1 VPPKY
6 AAAISEHPEPA
17 TAIGDAIGQVI
28 DELGVEPDLAAI
40 FVTAHFRDHLA
51 DMAAAVRT
59 VLRPGVLIGV
69 TAESIVGGAREVEE
83 RPGVSL
89 WAGRT
94 GAVRAVRLQAQ
105 RDEEGWSVEGLS
117 LDELRDHTLV
127 LLADPYSF
135 PVDALLAGL
144 RREVPDAVIIGGLAS
159 AANAPGGNRL
169 VLDDETHRDGAIG
182 ALIPNASPM
191 RTIVSQG
198 CRPIG
203 KPLIVTRSSGN
214 LIEELAGRPP
224 LERLQQTFD
233 NASEDDRTLMQRG
246 LHVGIVID
254 ESKSEFARGDFLIR
268 GLLGVDRSSGAIAV
282 GDEVALGTTVQFQV
296 RDASSA
302 DEDLR
307 LMLREVRGVAALVF
321 TCNGRGSYLFGEPNH
336 DASLVVDHTGPA
348 TAGFFCAGEL
358 GPIGGAN
365 FLHGFT
371 ASILVFE

>member
-1 VPPKY
+1 MTSRFS
-6 AAAISEHPEPA
+6 AAISEHPEPA
-17 TAIGDAIGQVI
+17 IAIGDAIGHVI

-51 DMAAAVRT
+51 DMAAAVQT
-59 VLRPGVLIGV
+59 LLRPGVLVGV

-94 GAVRAVRLQAQ
+94 GAARPVRLEAQ
-105 RDEEGWSVEGLS
+105 RDDEGWSVVGLAV
-117 LDELRDHTLV
+117 DELRDHTLV

-144 RREVPDAVIIGGLAS
+144 RSEVPDAVVIGGLAS
-159 AANAPGGNRL
+159 AGSSPGGNRL
-169 VLDDETHRDGAIG
+169 TLGAEAFRDGAVG
-182 ALIPNASPM
+182 ALIPNAPGM

-203 KPLIVTRSSGN
+203 EPLIVTRSSGN

-233 NASEDDRTLMQRG
+233 SASEDDRSLMQRG
-246 LHVGIVID
+246 LHMGIVID
-254 ESKSEFARGDFLIR
+254 ERKAEFTRGDFLIR
-268 GLLGVDRSSGAIAV
+268 GLVGVDRSTGAIAV
-282 GDEVALGTTVQFQV
+282 GDEVPLGTTVQFQV

-307 LMLREVRGVAALVF
+307 HMLREVHGEAALVF

-336 DASLVVDHTGPA
+336 DAALVVDHAGPA

-371 ASILVFE
+371 ASILVFG

>member
-1 VPPKY
+1 MTSRFW
-6 AAAISEHPEPA
+6 AAISEHPEPA

-40 FVTAHFRDHLA
+40 FVTAHFRDHLD
-51 DMAAAVRT
+51 DMASAVRT
-59 VLRPGVLIGV
+59 LLRPGVLFGV

-83 RPGVSL
+83 RPGISL

-94 GAVRAVRLQAQ
+94 GAVRPVRLDAH
-105 RDEEGWSVEGLS
+105 RDDDGWSVVGLS
-117 LDELRDHTLV
+117 VDDLHDHTLV

-144 RREVPDAVIIGGLAS
+144 RSDVPDAVVIGGLAS
-159 AANAPGGNRL
+159 AGHAPGGNRL
-169 VLDDETHRDGAIG
+169 VLDGEIHRDGAVG
-182 ALIPNASPM
+182 VLIANSSGLS
-191 RTIVSQG
+191 TIVSQG
-198 CRPIG
+198 CRPVG
-203 KPLIVTRSSGN
+203 EPLIVTRSSGN
-214 LIEELAGRPP
+214 LIEELAGRSP

-233 NASEDDRTLMQRG
+233 TASEDDRALMQRG

-254 ESKSEFARGDFLIR
+254 ERKAEFARGDFLIR
-268 GLLGVDRSSGAIAV
+268 GLVGVDRASGAIAV

-307 LMLREVRGVAALVF
+307 LMLREVKGEAALVF
-321 TCNGRGSYLFGEPNH
+321 TCNGRGSYLFGEPDH
-336 DASLVVDHTGPA
+336 DASLVVDHAGPA

-371 ASILVFE
+371 ASILVFR

>member
-1 VPPKY
+1 VSSRY
-6 AAAISEHPEPA
+6 SAGVSEHPEPA
-17 TAIGDAIGQVI
+17 TAIGDTIGQVI
-28 DELGVEPDLAAI
+28 DEVGVEPDLVAL
-40 FVTAHFRDHLA
+40 FVTSHFRDNLD
-51 DMAAAVRT
+51 DMAAAVRS
-59 VLRPGVLIGV
+59 VLRPGVLLGV
-69 TAESIVGGAREVEE
+69 TAESIVGGAREVED

-94 GAVRAVRLQAQ
+94 GDVRPVRLEAH
-105 RDEEGWSVEGLS
+105 RDDDGWSVVGLS

-127 LLADPYSF
+127 LLADPFSF

-144 RREVPDAVIIGGLAS
+144 RAEVPDAVVIGGLAS
-159 AANAPGGNRL
+159 AAHAPGGNRL
-169 VLDDETHRDGAIG
+169 VLDASIHRDGAVG
-182 ALIPNASPM
+182 VLIPSSSSLA
-191 RTIVSQG
+191 TIVSQG
-198 CRPIG
+198 CRPVG
-203 KPLIVTRSSGN
+203 EPLIVTRANGN

-233 NASEDDRTLMQRG
+233 NATEDDRALMQRG

-254 ESKSEFARGDFLIR
+254 ERKAAFARGDFLIR
-268 GLLGVDRSSGAIAV
+268 GLVGVDRSTGAIAV
-282 GDEVALGTTVQFQV
+282 GDEVSLGTTVQFQV

-307 LMLREVRGVAALVF
+307 HMLREIKGEGALVF

-336 DASLVVDHTGPA
+336 DAALVVDHAGPA
-348 TAGFFCAGEL
+348 TAGFFCAGEF

-371 ASILVFE
+371 ASILVFR

>member
-1 VPPKY
+1 VRY
-6 AAAISEHPEPA
+6 SAGVSEHPEPA
-17 TAIGDAIGQVI
+17 TAIGDTIGQVI
-28 DELGVEPDLAAI
+28 DDVGVEPDLAAI
-40 FVTAHFRDHLA
+40 FVTSHFRDHLD
-51 DMAAAVRT
+51 DMATTVRR
-59 VLRPGVLIGV
+59 VLRPGALFGV
-69 TAESIVGGAREVEE
+69 TGESIVGGSREVEE

-94 GAVRAVRLQAQ
+94 GAVQPVRLEAH
-105 RDEEGWSVEGLS
+105 RDDEGWSVVGLS
-117 LDELRDHTLV
+117 IDELRDHTLV
-127 LLADPYSF
+127 LLADPFSF

-144 RREVPDAVIIGGLAS
+144 RADVPDAVVIGGLAS
-159 AANAPGGNRL
+159 AGHAPGGNRL
-169 VLDDETHRDGAIG
+169 VLDGEIHRDGAVG
-182 ALIPNASPM
+182 VLIPNSSDMA
-191 RTIVSQG
+191 TIVSQG
-198 CRPIG
+198 CRPVG
-203 KPLIVTRSSGN
+203 EPLIVTRATGN

-224 LERLQQTFD
+224 LERLQQAFES
-233 NASEDDRTLMQRG
+233 ASEDDRALMQRG

-254 ESKSEFARGDFLIR
+254 ERKPQFARGDFLIR
-268 GLLGVDRSSGAIAV
+268 GLVGVDRASGAIAV

-307 LMLREVRGVAALVF
+307 HMLSDIKGEAALVF

-336 DASLVVDHTGPA
+336 DARLVVDHAGPA

-371 ASILVFE
+371 ASILVFR

>member
-1 VPPKY
+1 VTPRY
-6 AAAISEHPEPA
+6 SAAISEHPEPA

-28 DELGVEPDLAAI
+28 DEVGVEPDLAAI
-40 FVTAHFRDHLA
+40 FVTAHFRDQLA
-51 DMAAAVRT
+51 DMAAAVQT
-59 VLRPGVLIGV
+59 VLRPGTLIGV

-94 GAVRAVRLQAQ
+94 GAVRAVRMEAQ
-105 RDEEGWSVEGLS
+105 RDEGGWSVVGLS
-117 LDELRDHTLV
+117 VDELSDHTLV

-144 RREVPDAVIIGGLAS
+144 RAEVPDAVVIGGLAS
-159 AANAPGGNRL
+159 AGHAAGENRL
-169 VLDDETHRDGAIG
+169 TLDSETYRDGAIG
-182 ALIPNASPM
+182 VLIPNASRM

-203 KPLIVTRSSGN
+203 EPLIVTRSTGN
-214 LIEELAGRPP
+214 VIEELAGLSP

-233 NASEDDRTLMQRG
+233 SASEDDRTLMQRG

-254 ESKSEFARGDFLIR
+254 ERKAEFTRGDFLIR
-268 GLLGVDRSSGAIAV
+268 GLVGVDRSTGAIAV
-282 GDEVALGTTVQFQV
+282 GDEVPLGTTVQFQV
-296 RDASSA
+296 RDATSA

-307 LMLREVRGVAALVF
+307 HMLREVRGEAALVF
-321 TCNGRGSYLFGEPNH
+321 TCNGRGSYLFGEPHH
-336 DASLVVDHTGPA
+336 DASLVVDHAGKA
-348 TAGFFCAGEL
+348 TAGFFCAGEF

-371 ASILVFE
+371 ASILVFG

>member
-1 VPPKY
+1 MTSRFW
-6 AAAISEHPEPA
+6 AAISEHPEPA

-40 FVTAHFRDHLA
+40 FVTAHFRDNLA
-51 DMAAAVRT
+51 DMASAVRT
-59 VLRPGVLIGV
+59 VLRPGVLFGV
-69 TAESIVGGAREVEE
+69 TAESIVGGAQEVEE

-94 GAVRAVRLQAQ
+94 GAVRPARLDAH
-105 RDEEGWSVEGLS
+105 RDEDGWSVVGLS
-117 LDELRDHTLV
+117 VDELHDHTLV

-144 RREVPDAVIIGGLAS
+144 RADVPDAVVIGGLAS
-159 AANAPGGNRL
+159 AGHAPGGNRL
-169 VLDDETHRDGAIG
+169 VLDGEVHNDGAVG
-182 ALIPNASPM
+182 VLIPNSSAMS
-191 RTIVSQG
+191 TIVSQG
-198 CRPIG
+198 CRPVG
-203 KPLIVTRSSGN
+203 EPLIVTRSSGN

-233 NASEDDRTLMQRG
+233 TASEEDRALMQKG

-254 ESKSEFARGDFLIR
+254 ERKADFARGDFLIR
-268 GLLGVDRSSGAIAV
+268 GLVGVDRATGAIAV
-282 GDEVALGTTVQFQV
+282 GDEVELGTTVQFQV

-307 LMLREVRGVAALVF
+307 LMLRDVTGEAALVF

-336 DASLVVDHTGPA
+336 DAALVVDHTGPA

-371 ASILVFE
+371 ASILVFR

>member
-1 VPPKY
+1 MTSRFW
-6 AAAISEHPEPA
+6 AAISEHPEPA

-40 FVTAHFRDHLA
+40 FVTSHFRDHLA
-51 DMAAAVRT
+51 DMASAVRT
-59 VLRPGVLIGV
+59 VLRPRVLFGV

-94 GAVRAVRLQAQ
+94 GEVLPVRLEAH
-105 RDEEGWSVEGLS
+105 RDDEGWSVVGLS
-117 LDELRDHTLV
+117 IDELHDHTLV

-144 RREVPDAVIIGGLAS
+144 RSDVPDVAVIGGLAS
-159 AANAPGGNRL
+159 AAHAPGGNRL
-169 VLDDETHRDGAIG
+169 VLDGEVHRDGAVG
-182 ALIPNASPM
+182 VLIPNSAAMS
-191 RTIVSQG
+191 TIVSQG
-198 CRPIG
+198 CRPVG
-203 KPLIVTRSSGN
+203 EPLIVTKSSGN
-214 LIEELAGRPP
+214 LIEELAGRTP

-233 NASEDDRTLMQRG
+233 TASEDDRALMQRG

-254 ESKSEFARGDFLIR
+254 ERKAEFARGDFLIR
-268 GLLGVDRSSGAIAV
+268 GLVGVDRGTGAIAV
-282 GDEVALGTTVQFQV
+282 GDEVGLGTTVQFQV

-307 LMLREVRGVAALVF
+307 LLLRDVKGAAALVF

-336 DASLVVDHTGPA
+336 DAALVADHAGPA

-371 ASILVFE
+371 ASILVFR

>member
-1 VPPKY
+1 VSSRFS
-6 AAAISEHPEPA
+6 AAISEHPGPA
-17 TAIGDAIGQVI
+17 IAIGDAIGQVI

-51 DMAAAVRT
+51 DMAAAVKT
-59 VLRPGVLIGV
+59 VLRPGVLVGV

-94 GAVRAVRLQAQ
+94 GAVQPVRLEAQ
-105 RDEEGWSVEGLS
+105 RDEEGWSVVGLS
-117 LDELRDHTLV
+117 TDELRDHTLV

-144 RREVPDAVIIGGLAS
+144 RSEVPDAVVIGGLAS
-159 AANAPGGNRL
+159 AGQSPGGNRL
-169 VLDDETHRDGAIG
+169 ILDAESFRDGAVG
-182 ALIPNASPM
+182 VLIPNASGM

-203 KPLIVTRSSGN
+203 EPLIVTRSSGN

-233 NASEDDRTLMQRG
+233 SASEDDRSLMQRG
-246 LHVGIVID
+246 LHLGIVID
-254 ESKSEFARGDFLIR
+254 ERKPAFTRGDFLIR
-268 GLLGVDRSSGAIAV
+268 GLVGVDRSTGAIAV

-307 LMLREVRGVAALVF
+307 LMLREVHGEAALVF

-336 DASLVVDHTGPA
+336 DASLVVDHAGPA

-371 ASILVFE
+371 ASILVFG